1 MRKIF
6 KRVSAAVMA
15 LAVVLDVPKII
26 ALAAVVDS
34 GTCGTNLTWTLDD
47 NGTLTISGNGKMKD
61 YGLYGGA
68 QSPWLGSSE
77 ITSIVIENGVTSIGD
92 RAF

>member
-15 LAVVLDVPKII
+15 LAVMLAAVVLDVPKII

-47 NGTLTISGNGKMKD
+47 NGTLTISGTG
-61 YGLYGGA
+61 
-68 QSPWLGSSE
+68 
-77 ITSIVIENGVTSIGD
+77 
-92 RAF
+92 R